1 MNIKEILRSNV
12 AAAGHTKKTA
22 SPTEAGAFGKLLQE
36 ATRVSEKE
44 KSVLAASSPAV
55 DLLQGGPVALTSL
68 NLILGAGGP
77 EQVRIQGMKA
87 AEGTLKLLEEYQK
100 TLADPRTS
108 LKKIDSL
115 VQTLSQKAQ
124 DLNRISEGLPSS
136 DPLRKIVADVG
147 VLCAVEAER
156 FNRGEYV

>member
-1 MNIKEILRSNV
+1 MNVKEILKTTI
-12 AAAGHTKKTA
+12 AAAGQTKKAAT
-22 SPTEAGAFGKLLQE
+22 PTEAGAFGKLLQE
-36 ATRVSEKE
+36 ATRVSEKG
-44 KSVLAASSPAV
+44 KAVPAACTQAV
-55 DLLQGGPVALTSL
+55 DPLQGGPVALTSL

-87 AEGTLKLLEEYQK
+87 AEGTLRLLEEYQK

-124 DLNRISEGLPSS
+124 DLSRISEGLPAS